1 MKRRRARA
9 LALEVLYE
17 IDLTGHSPEEAW
29 QGARARASGLDDEG
43 GAYAWRLVSGVTA
56 HRAELDAEIAARA
69 RDWTLERMAAVDRN
83 VLRIGLYELLY
94 VPEVPESVLAN
105 EAVELAKAY
114 GTEDSPRF
122 VNGILGAAIRDGL
135 RRSRTG
141 A

>member
-17 IDLTGHSPEEAW
+17 IDLTCHTPEEAW
-29 QGARARASGLDDEG
+29 QGARARTPGLG
-43 GAYAWRLVSGVTA
+43 GDGGEYAWRLVSGVMA
-56 HRAELDAEIAARA
+56 HRAELDAAIAVRA
-69 RDWTLERMAAVDRN
+69 REWTLERMAAVDRN

-94 VPEVPESVLAN
+94 VPEVPESVVAN

-114 GTEDSPRF
+114 GTEDSARF

-135 RRSRTG
+135 RQSRTG